1 MGMPGIRYRPPLWT
15 MVGTFLGA
23 LGFAACLALL
33 SSGMRAI
40 MATGTGF
47 VAVGGPY
54 EIAHPAPDW
63 VWVVPVSVLAGW
75 AFGAVFALSAARY
88 DRFRVTTVIWALLFL
103 LLGFNFLYF
112 GITPDGIVWGWLL
125 SGLVFVIMGAAPL
138 TGPLWRKRLERKYGE
153 YAFESLQQPEHRLA
167 PGPRRLVVLG
177 IAGCLALGLLA
188 GWQFFE
194 RVAG

>member
-88 DRFRVTTVIWALLFL
+88 DRFRVTTVIWVLLFL

-138 TGPLWRKRLERKYGE
+138 TGPLWRKRLERRYGE
-153 YAFESLQQPEHRLA
+153 YAFETQEESHRLTT
-167 PGPRRLVVLG
+167 GRRRLVMLG
-177 IAGCLALGLLA
+177 IGFAMFLGLLV
-188 GWQFFE
+188 GWQLFGL
-194 RVAG
+194 VAG

>member
-1 MGMPGIRYRPPLWT
+1 MGMPGMRYRPPSWAI
-15 MVGTFLGA
+15 VGTFLGA

-88 DRFRVTTVIWALLFL
+88 DRFRVTTVIWVLLFL

-138 TGPLWRKRLERKYGE
+138 TGPLWRKRLERRYGE
-153 YAFESLQQPEHRLA
+153 YAFETQEESHRLG
-167 PGPRRLVVLG
+167 PGARKLVMLG
-177 IAGCLALGLLA
+177 IGVAMALGLLV
-188 GWQFFE
+188 GWQLFGL
-194 RVAG
+194 VAG

>member
-1 MGMPGIRYRPPLWT
+1 MGMPGMRYRPPLWT
-15 MVGTFLGA
+15 MVGTFTGA
-23 LGFAACLALL
+23 FGFAVCLAVL

-63 VWVVPVSVLAGW
+63 VWVVPVSILAGW

-125 SGLVFVIMGAAPL
+125 SGVVFVIMGAAPL

-177 IAGCLALGLLA
+177 IAPAA
-188 GWQFFE
+188 WHSAF
-194 RVAG
+194 